1 MKSFNEKTN
10 FIMTNKI
17 ISINDFKFQEEVGD
31 PFIIRMHHIDYY
43 PKGNGNMAVSEEYLD
58 GKQIGEDFDLS
69 SDFKMYYGKDV
80 PGFPV
85 HPHRGFETVTVV
97 MQGFVDHSDSF
108 GATGRYGAG
117 DVQWMTAGK
126 GMQHAEM
133 MPLVYDDKENT
144 MELFQIWLNLPPES
158 KFVEPSYKMLWAEDV
173 PVVKDRDEAGNTATI
188 TLVAGSYNGVN
199 SLDPTPDSWA
209 NNRDNHVG
217 IWTIH
222 LEPNASITLPKISS
236 TLNRHLYLYN
246 GGNIIIDDTQI
257 KNKSSIKLVGDQ
269 DIKVVAGEDDCY
281 LLLLEGEPIG
291 KPVVSRGPF
300 VMNTVEEIQQAFQD
314 YRTTQF
320 GGWPFDESGPVN
332 AKNSGRF
339 ARYSD
344 GNIEKR

>member
-173 PVVKDRDEAGNTATI
+173 PVVKDRDETGNTATI
-188 TLVAGSYNGVN
+188 TLVAGSYNGV
-199 SLDPTPDSWA
+199 
-209 NNRDNHVG
+209 
-217 IWTIH
+217 
-222 LEPNASITLPKISS
+222 
-236 TLNRHLYLYN
+236 
-246 GGNIIIDDTQI
+246 NIIIDDTQI

-300 VMNTVEEIQQAFQD
+300 VMNTVKEIQQAFQD
-314 YRTTQF
+314 YKATQF

-344 GNIEKR
+344 GNIEQR